1 MADNAPPVLGVPGVP
16 GEDTIQSVIA
26 ELQARGFTADMFVTP
41 DARVRCGAYDHDAA
55 PADLELD
62 ELRRIEGDSDPAD
75 MAAILALTCLVCG
88 RRGTAIVRFGPEAG
102 PQDIAVLRAVGDERF

>member
-41 DARVRCGAYDHDAA
+41 AALVRCGAYDHDAA

-75 MAAILALTCLVCG
+75 MAAVLALTCLVCG